1 MHSLFKQTILC
12 AALTACATVDGPTV
26 DHTEEAITCP
36 VPPIDVL
43 RSLEVTDSA
52 VLDHFS
58 LQRVMKAIAD
68 SAHATNTPLQLWQAW
83 MGTFASCSDPNVDPN
98 GYGITC
104 PRVESTLASI
114 NPFGS
119 GGAHFVPT
127 ALANRFDL
135 APRSGA
141 DCGEYR
147 IVYAMLGGNGR
158 ALLIFEG
165 RLPNPTPAAGLAGCT
180 PVADFW
186 AQLSTDPSAASRA
199 SKLDQFYFTGLP
211 GFEPVVA
218 ASHYGLAGLSTT
230 VARKGQIRTN
240 MFVQSKQWQL
250 REFQLNKPCAPAAS
264 CTLSVQHVT
273 VKVNPADEL
282 FTGTHA
288 NAPAFQA
295 GFLGQVGVLS
305 RPNAATITMTNGN
318 NFNEFESVS
327 SSTATSIADD
337 VLYADFT
344 EASFRT
350 QIRSKI
356 TNPNLTVNNILDRAT
371 TQTCAG
377 CHRLSTFPPHS
388 QLGDGVVWPQSL
400 DFVHV
405 DEFSNL
411 SPALL
416 DVFLPQR
423 KSVLGSFL
431 RDQCSGVPITD
442 DGTNVGGGA
451 IDAAN

>member
-1 MHSLFKQTILC
+1 MPKFLRHSALC
-12 AALTACATVDGPTV
+12 TALAACATLEAPDIDQT
-26 DHTEEAITCP
+26 TEAVTCP
-36 VPPIDVL
+36 VPTIDPD
-43 RSLEVTDSA
+43 RSLEITDA
-52 VLDHFS
+52 TALANFS
-58 LQRVMKAIAD
+58 LQRVMSAITA
-68 SAHATNTPLQLWQAW
+68 SANATNTPLQLWQAW
-83 MGTFASCSDPNVDPN
+83 MGTFASCSDPLIDPN

-114 NPFGS
+114 NPFGAT
-119 GGAHFVPT
+119 GAHFVPT

-135 APRSGA
+135 APRGGA

-158 ALLIFEG
+158 AFLIFEG
-165 RLPNPTPAAGLAGCT
+165 RLPNPTPAAGLAGCA

-218 ASHYGLAGLSTT
+218 ASHYGLAGLSTS

-240 MFVQSKQWQL
+240 MFVQSQQWQL
-250 REFQLNKPCAPAAS
+250 REFQLSKPCARGAA

-273 VKVNPADEL
+273 DKVNPANEL

-288 NAPAFQA
+288 NAPAFQTA
-295 GFLGQVGVLS
+295 FLGQVAALS
-305 RPNAATITMTNGN
+305 KPNAATITMTNGN

-327 SSTATSIADD
+327 SGAGD
-337 VLYADFT
+337 VLYANFT
-344 EASFRT
+344 QASFRT
-350 QIRSKI
+350 QIQAAI

-377 CHRLSTFPPHS
+377 CHQLSTTPPHN
-388 QLGDGVVWPQSL
+388 QLGDGIVWPQSL
-400 DFVHV
+400 GFVHV
-405 DEFSNL
+405 DESRNL
-411 SPALL
+411 SPALR
-416 DVFLPQR
+416 DVFLPR
-423 KSVLGSFL
+423 RGAVLTSFL
-431 RDQCSGVPITD
+431 RGQCSGVAITD

-451 IDAAN
+451 VDAPN